1 VQYDLEAS
9 SVHFNFSELVLFF
22 SHVNCRETFYVF
34 LTWMTIA
41 GDTLQSLLLKD
52 KYIHLLNIFF
62 DAASFKYLKAE
73 YISYS
78 VFLGAGDFKCLQ

>member
-1 VQYDLEAS
+1 
-9 SVHFNFSELVLFF
+9 
-22 SHVNCRETFYVF
+22 
-34 LTWMTIA
+34 MTIA